1 MRVRERERE
10 PGRASAR
17 GTRRQ
22 RTHTGCRILV
32 NYKYVGEDRDLEA
45 HRQAYAQ
52 GGGVPTSD
60 QFRAL
65 LRPVGPVSRL

>member
-1 MRVRERERE
+1 M
-10 PGRASAR
+10 
-17 GTRRQ
+17 
-22 RTHTGCRILV
+22 

-65 LRPVGPVSRL
+65 LRPAGAVSRL

>member
-1 MRVRERERE
+1 MRVRSDESKRE
-10 PGRASAR
+10 SAC
-17 GTRRQ
+17 GTRRR
-22 RTHTGCRILV
+22 RTDTGCRILV

-65 LRPVGPVSRL
+65 LRPAGPVSRL